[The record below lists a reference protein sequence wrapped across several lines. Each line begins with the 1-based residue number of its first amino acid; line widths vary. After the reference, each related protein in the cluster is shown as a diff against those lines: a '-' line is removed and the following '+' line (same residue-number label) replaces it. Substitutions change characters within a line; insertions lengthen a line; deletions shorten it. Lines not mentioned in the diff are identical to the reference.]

1 MADGRGNIYVNR
13 AGFNPTVGEEFRPG
27 FVFLVAPDGSV
38 RQVADD
44 IAFPNGMTVT
54 RDNSTLIV
62 ADSYRHQLVGFD
74 IGADGGMSG
83 LASRAEVL
91 LANAAY
97 LSGDLAEQ
105 QRHGQ
110 RAIELARA
118 APGREGLALALT
130 ASTMS
135 AITGT
140 GIGPATE
147 AALDEAAEV
156 VATQPDLFTETI
168 MRHWRARLFA
178 LQGQAEAAETEVAR
192 CWAAGRVGAVPL
204 VEFLAP
210 LAEARLAAARGDTA
224 AAAAALRRA
233 ADSGQLAAITM
244 LVPAALADLACVAA
258 VAGDESA
265 ATAAIAETRALLGGR
280 HQAITQATLGYAE
293 AVLAW
298 HRGELA
304 EAEHLARAAVQQWH
318 QCGDR
323 MDACDGLELLGVLA
337 TARERPAD
345 AARLLAAAA
354 AARPQLGYL
363 TPGFAADRRAAA
375 RAADDV
381 RRALGEEEFGRAWAR
396 GQALTLDAAVALAA
410 RHGGGRKRPAAGWA
424 SLTPAELEVVRLV
437 GRGLR
442 NEAIARQL
450 FIAPSTVKVHL
461 SHVFTKLGVTTR
473 AELAAQAAL
482 RGEHASP

>member
-1 MADGRGNIYVNR
+1 VRAGQAPRAAARSNPAPEPDGFLVTHADLGQPGWNDIVADGRGNIYVNR

-118 APGREGLALALT
+118 APGREGLA
-130 ASTMS
+130 
-135 AITGT
+135 
-140 GIGPATE
+140 
-147 AALDEAAEV
+147 
-156 VATQPDLFTETI
+156 
-168 MRHWRARLFA
+168 
-178 LQGQAEAAETEVAR
+178 
-192 CWAAGRVGAVPL
+192 
-204 VEFLAP
+204 
-210 LAEARLAAARGDTA
+210 
-224 AAAAALRRA
+224 
-233 ADSGQLAAITM
+233 
-244 LVPAALADLACVAA
+244 
-258 VAGDESA
+258 
-265 ATAAIAETRALLGGR
+265 
-280 HQAITQATLGYAE
+280 
-293 AVLAW
+293 
-298 HRGELA
+298 
-304 EAEHLARAAVQQWH
+304 QQWH